1 MPGFVG
7 LLAAFACLWAGLR
20 SSGASVELRS
30 SGEEGAVS
38 GGCPARCRCSVD
50 GLLHRADCSDLGLR
64 ETPGNLSVFTSYL
77 DLSMNN
83 LTALTS
89 GALSNLHF
97 LEELRLAGNDL
108 SIIPRG
114 AFSGLY
120 NLKVLMLQNNQLTSV
135 PAEAFNNLHNLQSLR
150 LDANHISSI
159 PSGCFSGLRSLRHLW
174 LDDNSLTE
182 VPAAALNELPALQ
195 AMTLAL
201 NHISHVPDYAFSKLD
216 RLVVLHLNNNRI
228 VSTGTNCFH
237 GLHSLETLDLNYN
250 SLVEFPT
257 AIRSLGH
264 LKELGFHS
272 NNIQSIPE
280 QAFIGNP
287 SLITIFFYDNPIQ
300 SVGRSAFQ
308 DLPELRTLSLNGAAD
323 LTEFPDLTGTKSLE
337 SLDLSYNQIQ
347 SLPSFSGC
355 ESVQKIDLH
364 HNEIEELEENTFHGL
379 MSLRS
384 LDLSWNR
391 LSSVK
396 RNSFSA
402 LPALNKLDLSSN
414 QLSALPLI
422 GLQSLTHLRLAGN
435 SELMELIQREELPRV
450 RVMELPYAFQCCAF
464 VSCERRGASWEK
476 EEAVDSTGKE
486 TSVISSQVDQDW
498 EDFLMEFE
506 DEPKLQHTV
515 HCSPAPGPFRPCL
528 HLLGSWLVRLG
539 VWLIAA
545 LSLVSNS
552 LVVLSVFFS
561 PVASVTPPKLLIGL
575 LALVNGLMGVWSGW
589 LAAVDAWTFG
599 NFWSGNFGNSGNSG
613 DSGNSGNSGDFG
625 NSGNSG
631 DFGNSGNSG
640 DSGNSGNSG
649 DFGNIGDF
657 GNSGNSGDFGNSGNR
672 IVGTLGTLGIVG
684 TLGIADILG
693 IVGIVGILGTLGI
706 LRFEMDSE
714 NSRHSGNSGNSGN
727 IGDSRYGARW
737 ESSFLCRL
745 SGFLCVFASQTGL
758 FLLTV
763 AALERCTAASSRNK
777 PDGHNGRFSPPL
789 TLRLSI
795 CSCFLFG
802 LFVTLPPLVVGHS
815 TSSLCLPLP
824 SSSSSSSF
832 SSLVFSVSLVLLDS
846 LCFLLMTLAYT
857 RLYCRPEKTPQT
869 TTTTTEEEEEEASF
883 TRHVAWLLFSDCLL
897 FLPVAFLSFSSLLRL
912 PVADPEAVKA
922 LILLVAPLPSCVNP
936 LLFLLFNVAARH
948 DLAALLR
955 LCRGRGRGGRRRT
968 AAMLDST
975 YNENDEDAEK
985 QSCDSTQALVTVG
998 GTREEEEEDETGRSE
1013 KRSETF
1019 VIPLQ

>member
-120 NLKVLMLQNNQLTSV
+120 NLKV
-135 PAEAFNNLHNLQSLR
+135 LR

-337 SLDLSYNQIQ
+337 SLTITGARITSLPGSVCEQLPNLQLLDLSYNQIQ

-379 MSLRS
+379 MSLR
-384 LDLSWNR
+384 DLSWNR

-414 QLSALPLI
+414 QL
-422 GLQSLTHLRLAGN
+422 
-435 SELMELIQREELPRV
+435 
-450 RVMELPYAFQCCAF
+450 VMELPYAFQCCAF

-599 NFWSGNFGNSGNSG
+599 NFW
-613 DSGNSGNSGDFG
+613 
-625 NSGNSG
+625 
-631 DFGNSGNSG
+631 
-640 DSGNSGNSG
+640 
-649 DFGNIGDF
+649 
-657 GNSGNSGDFGNSGNR
+657 
-672 IVGTLGTLGIVG
+672 
-684 TLGIADILG
+684 
-693 IVGIVGILGTLGI
+693 
-706 LRFEMDSE
+706 
-714 NSRHSGNSGNSGN
+714 
-727 IGDSRYGARW
+727 RYGARW

-985 QSCDSTQALVTVG
+985 QSCDSTQALVAVG
-998 GTREEEEEDETGRSE
+998 GTREEEEEEETGRSE

>member
-7 LLAAFACLWAGLR
+7 LLAAFACLWAGMR

-201 NHISHVPDYAFSKLD
+201 NHISHVPDHAFSKLG

-337 SLDLSYNQIQ
+337 SLTITGARITSLPSSVCEQLPNLQLLDLSYNQIQ

-391 LSSVK
+391 LWSVK

-402 LPALNKLDLSSN
+402 LPALSKLDLSSN

-599 NFWSGNFGNSGNSG
+599 NFW
-613 DSGNSGNSGDFG
+613 
-625 NSGNSG
+625 
-631 DFGNSGNSG
+631 
-640 DSGNSGNSG
+640 
-649 DFGNIGDF
+649 
-657 GNSGNSGDFGNSGNR
+657 
-672 IVGTLGTLGIVG
+672 
-684 TLGIADILG
+684 
-693 IVGIVGILGTLGI
+693 
-706 LRFEMDSE
+706 
-714 NSRHSGNSGNSGN
+714 
-727 IGDSRYGARW
+727 RYGARW

-869 TTTTTEEEEEEASF
+869 TTTTEEEEEEASF

-975 YNENDEDAEK
+975 YNDNDEDAEK
-985 QSCDSTQALVTVG
+985 QSCDSTQALVAVG
-998 GTREEEEEDETGRSE
+998 GTREEEEEEEEETGRSE
-1013 KRSETF
+1013 KRSEAF

>member
-20 SSGASVELRS
+20 GSAASVELRS
-30 SGEEGAVS
+30 SGEEEAVS

-135 PAEAFNNLHNLQSLR
+135 PAEAFNTLHNLQSLR

-201 NHISHVPDYAFSKLD
+201 NHISHVPDHAFSKLD

-337 SLDLSYNQIQ
+337 SLTITGARITSLPGSVCEQLPNLQLLDLSYNQIQ

-396 RNSFSA
+396 RNCFSA

-476 EEAVDSTGKE
+476 EEAVE
-486 TSVISSQVDQDW
+486 TSSQGDSSQMDQDW
-498 EDFLMEFE
+498 EELLMEFE

-545 LSLVSNS
+545 LSL
-552 LVVLSVFFS
+552 
-561 PVASVTPPKLLIGL
+561 LLIGL

-599 NFWSGNFGNSGNSG
+599 NFW
-613 DSGNSGNSGDFG
+613 
-625 NSGNSG
+625 
-631 DFGNSGNSG
+631 
-640 DSGNSGNSG
+640 
-649 DFGNIGDF
+649 
-657 GNSGNSGDFGNSGNR
+657 
-672 IVGTLGTLGIVG
+672 
-684 TLGIADILG
+684 
-693 IVGIVGILGTLGI
+693 
-706 LRFEMDSE
+706 
-714 NSRHSGNSGNSGN
+714 
-727 IGDSRYGARW
+727 RYGARW

-815 TSSLCLPLP
+815 TSSSAFLFL
-824 SSSSSSSF
+824 SSSSSSF

-869 TTTTTEEEEEEASF
+869 TTEEEEEEEEASF

-955 LCRGRGRGGRRRT
+955 LCRGRGGRRRRT
-968 AAMLDST
+968 VAMLDST
-975 YNENDEDAEK
+975 YNDNDEDAEK
-985 QSCDSTQALVTVG
+985 QSCDSTQALVVVG
-998 GTREEEEEDETGRSE
+998 GTREEEEEEEEEEETGRSGKAFRE
-1013 KRSETF
+1013 VCYSAS
-1019 VIPLQ
+1019 ID

>member
-1 MPGFVG
+1 MPGSVA
-7 LLAAFACLWAGLR
+7 LLAVFAAVLSAGWRSGCAAAAEMR
-20 SSGASVELRS
+20 SSVSAEESSAAANS
-30 SGEEGAVS
+30 SGDAGRA
-38 GGCPARCRCSVD
+38 GCPGRCRCEVD
-50 GLLHRADCSDLGLR
+50 GLLHRVDCSDLGLR
-64 ETPGNLSVFTSYL
+64 EIPSNLSVFTSYL

-83 LTALTS
+83 LTVLTS
-89 GALSNLHF
+89 GALTNLHF

-108 SIIPRG
+108 SFIPRG

-120 NLKVLMLQNNQLTSV
+120 NLKVLMLQNNQLKSV

-150 LDANHISSI
+150 LDANHISSVPI
-159 PSGCFSGLRSLRHLW
+159 GCFSGLRSLRHLW

-182 VPAAALNELPALQ
+182 VPVEALSELAALQ

-201 NHISHVPDYAFSKLD
+201 NHISHVPDHAFSKLG

-228 VSTGTNCFH
+228 VSMGTNCFH

-257 AIRSLGH
+257 AIRSLSH

-280 QAFIGNP
+280 HAFTGNP

-308 DLPELRTLSLNGAAD
+308 NLPELRTLSLNGAAD

-337 SLDLSYNQIQ
+337 SLTITGARITTLPTSVCEQLQNLQLLDLSYNQIQ
-347 SLPSFSGC
+347 TLPSFSGC

-396 RNSFSA
+396 PNSFSA
-402 LPALNKLDLSSN
+402 LPALTKLDLSSN
-414 QLSALPLI
+414 QLSSLPLI

-435 SELMELIQREELPRV
+435 TQLMELIPREELPRV

-464 VSCERRGASWEK
+464 VSCEKRGGGGGGGGGGGSSWEK
-476 EEAVDSTGKE
+476 EDTVDSTGKE
-486 TSVISSQVDQDW
+486 TSVLSGQDQDW
-498 EDFLMEFE
+498 DDFLMEFE
-506 DEPKLQHTV
+506 DEPKLQHSV

-528 HLLGSWLVRLG
+528 HLLGSWLIRGG

-561 PVASVTPPKLLIGL
+561 SPASSSVTPPKLLIGL

-599 NFWSGNFGNSGNSG
+599 SFW
-613 DSGNSGNSGDFG
+613 
-625 NSGNSG
+625 
-631 DFGNSGNSG
+631 
-640 DSGNSGNSG
+640 
-649 DFGNIGDF
+649 
-657 GNSGNSGDFGNSGNR
+657 
-672 IVGTLGTLGIVG
+672 
-684 TLGIADILG
+684 
-693 IVGIVGILGTLGI
+693 
-706 LRFEMDSE
+706 
-714 NSRHSGNSGNSGN
+714 
-727 IGDSRYGARW
+727 RYGARW

-745 SGFLCVFASQTGL
+745 SGFLCVYASQTGL

-763 AALERCTAASSRNK
+763 AALERCLAAAARCHK
-777 PDGHNGRFSPPL
+777 TDGHSGRSSSP
-789 TLRLSI
+789 LSI
-795 CSCFLFG
+795 RLAVCLCFLLG
-802 LFVTLPPLVVGHS
+802 LAVTLPPLLAGHS
-815 TSSLCLPLP
+815 STSLCLPLP
-824 SSSSSSSF
+824 SSSSSSSLAF
-832 SSLVFSVSLVLLDS
+832 TVSLVLLDS
-846 LCFLLMTLAYT
+846 LCFLVMTLAYT
-857 RLYCRPEKTPQT
+857 RLYCRANKAPPAA
-869 TTTTTEEEEEEASF
+869 EEEAAL

-897 FLPVAFLSFSSLLRL
+897 YLPVAFLSFSSLLRL
-912 PVADPEAVKA
+912 SAAGPEAAKGV
-922 LILLVAPLPSCVNP
+922 LLLVVPLPACINP
-936 LLFLLFNVAARH
+936 LLYILFNPLARQE
-948 DLAALLR
+948 LAALAKRTCGAVGVPR
-955 LCRGRGRGGRRRT
+955 LGRRGGGRGGGGGGGGRGGSAGGRSRQNV
-968 AAMLDST
+968 MNST
-975 YNENDEDAEK
+975 YDEDAEK
-985 QSCDSTQALVTVG
+985 QSCDSTQALVAVG
-998 GTREEEEEDETGRSE
+998 GTKEEEEEEGGRGRSE
-1013 KRSETF
+1013 TQHSVVF
-1019 VIPLQ
+1019 VVPHH

>member
-1 MPGFVG
+1 MPGCVA

-20 SSGASVELRS
+20 CSEASVELRS
-30 SGEEGAVS
+30 SGEEERRTPVERGLS

-50 GLLHRADCSDLGLR
+50 GLLHRADCGDLGLR
-64 ETPGNLSVFTSYL
+64 ETPSNLSVFTSYL

-89 GALSNLHF
+89 GALTNLHF

-150 LDANHISSI
+150 LDANHISSV
-159 PSGCFSGLRSLRHLW
+159 PAGCFSGLRSLRHLW

-182 VPAAALNELPALQ
+182 VPAAALKELPALQ

-201 NHISHVPDYAFSKLD
+201 NHISHVPDHAFSKLG

-228 VSTGTNCFH
+228 VSMGTDCFY

-250 SLVEFPT
+250 SLGEFPT
-257 AIRSLGH
+257 AIRSLNH

-280 QAFIGNP
+280 QAFTGNP

-300 SVGRSAFQ
+300 SVGRSSFQ

-337 SLDLSYNQIQ
+337 SLTITGARITSLPGSVCEQLPNLQLLDLSYNQIQ

-391 LSSVK
+391 LSAVK
-396 RNSFSA
+396 PNCFSA
-402 LPALNKLDLSSN
+402 LPALTKLDLSSN
-414 QLSALPLI
+414 QLSALPLT

-435 SELMELIQREELPRV
+435 SELMELVPREELPRV

-476 EEAVDSTGKE
+476 EETADIAGKE
-486 TSVISSQVDQDW
+486 TSVLSGQVDQDW

-506 DEPKLQHTV
+506 DKPKLQHTV

-528 HLLGSWLVRLG
+528 HLLGSWLVRVG

-561 PVASVTPPKLLIGL
+561 PAASVTPPKLLIGL

-599 NFWSGNFGNSGNSG
+599 NFW
-613 DSGNSGNSGDFG
+613 
-625 NSGNSG
+625 
-631 DFGNSGNSG
+631 
-640 DSGNSGNSG
+640 
-649 DFGNIGDF
+649 
-657 GNSGNSGDFGNSGNR
+657 
-672 IVGTLGTLGIVG
+672 
-684 TLGIADILG
+684 
-693 IVGIVGILGTLGI
+693 
-706 LRFEMDSE
+706 
-714 NSRHSGNSGNSGN
+714 
-727 IGDSRYGARW
+727 RYGARW

-763 AALERCTAASSRNK
+763 AALERCMAAAAPRHK
-777 PDGHNGRFSPPL
+777 PDGDSGRSSPPL
-789 TLRLSI
+789 SLRLSV

-815 TSSLCLPLP
+815 SSSLCLPQP
-824 SSSSSSSF
+824 SSSS
-832 SSLVFSVSLVLLDS
+832 LAFSVSLVLLDS

-857 RLYCRPEKTPQT
+857 RLYCRPDKAPP
-869 TTTTTEEEEEEASF
+869 TTTEEEEATS
-883 TRHVAWLLFSDCLL
+883 TRHIAWLLFSDCLL

-912 PVADPEAVKA
+912 PVAEPEAAKA
-922 LILLVAPLPSCVNP
+922 VLLLVAPLPSCVNP
-936 LLFLLFNVAARH
+936 LLYLLFNPAARQ

-955 LCRGRGRGGRRRT
+955 LCRGPGGRR
-968 AAMLDST
+968 AAMLEST
-975 YNENDEDAEK
+975 YDEDAEK
-985 QSCDSTQALVTVG
+985 QSCDSTQALVAVG
-998 GTREEEEEDETGRSE
+998 GTREEEEETGRSD
-1013 KRSETF
+1013 KHSVAF
-1019 VIPLQ
+1019 VVPLQ